1 MKLFQRMLVA
11 SAAAG
16 LLAPVAAQAADIN
29 LDGVSNYSSSSQ
41 SSNVNF
47 SDVQPSDW
55 AFKALKET
63 AASRGCNVLI
73 PSTAI
78 SRYEAAALLNS
89 CLADVAEVNS
99 QERSL
104 LNEFASELAVLKG
117 RVDGIE
123 AQVSQFEAG
132 GFSDTTKMGGKAIF
146 VVGSVEHDKDTATD
160 SSGYMPEGLMFEYKY
175 QLDLNT
181 SFTGEDNLYV
191 RIVAGNSN
199 ALASGETNSAASP
212 FSNKSMGTYL
222 SASNQ
227 NGNVLD
233 VDKLWYQFPVG
244 DSITG
249 YVGPLIENYYMH
261 GAVPSLYKPVLK
273 QFALGGNGAAY
284 GASTSAGAGFVWRAD
299 NGFAISSNIVSDTDG
314 ATSGFLTD
322 QSKHSWATQFSWT
335 KPRYHVSYI
344 LNLKYNDWEDSY
356 YTTVSGKARTAGST
370 NSGIRAYWRPEE
382 VGTAVPEVS
391 VGYDF
396 SDIDGAAATVD
407 STTAWFAGFTWK
419 DVVRDDS
426 AIGIAIG
433 QPQTRE
439 DESVDPFTW
448 EAYYSFKATDSITV
462 RPAIFGGT
470 DRNGTAGD
478 DVTGAVLET
487 TFKF

>member
-1 MKLFQRMLVA
+1 MKLFKQMLVA
-11 SAAAG
+11 PAVLGLFAPTAAN
-16 LLAPVAAQAADIN
+16 AAELNIN
-29 LDGVSNYSSSSQ
+29 DVSNYSSTEQ
-41 SSNVNF
+41 IETNSNF
-47 SDVQPSDW
+47 TDLFPSDW
-55 AFKALKET
+55 AFQALTEL
-63 AASRGCNVLI
+63 AESRGCATSI
-73 PSTAI
+73 PTSSIT
-78 SRYEAAALLNS
+78 RYEAAALLS
-89 CLADVAEVNS
+89 TCLKNVSQVND
-99 QERSL
+99 QEQRL
-104 LNEFASELAVLKG
+104 LEEFSSELVAGGEGLSDTYSSG
-117 RVDGIE
+117 P
-123 AQVSQFEAG
+123 SG
-132 GFSDTTKMGGKAIF
+132 GFSDTTKMSGKAIF